1 MQMIRKRFEVNV
13 IEISYLKEYFL
24 KTDYLKIDYIQEC
37 NFYFQHRYSIEQIII
52 HSPMRFFPSFTL
64 KSIAKCFHKK
74 RERGKKSRSVL
85 NDFANS
91 IVDRSSKY

>member
-1 MQMIRKRFEVNV
+1 MIRKRFEVNV

-52 HSPMRFFPSFTL
+52 HSLYAFL
-64 KSIAKCFHKK
+64 
-74 RERGKKSRSVL
+74 
-85 NDFANS
+85 
-91 IVDRSSKY
+91 SKFYSQIDC